1 MKNILIVGPPRSGK
15 TTLSK
20 IIFNQ
25 YNVYSI
31 INMDVIRDGIY
42 EAFFCDIEKSTR
54 KEIVTNAVPKFIKKI
69 IEHYQKYY
77 NPDMYYIIEG
87 DILSIEDAIEI
98 RNQYEVDIIY
108 VGMPNIKEIDLFNRI
123 RENASKYGCWTSKCS
138 DIELSVEK
146 IPAGAGGRN
155 VIILVPKVGIEPTFP
170 REHDFESCASAN
182 SATPATATRV
192 YLNLY

>member
-138 DIELSVEK
+138 DIELHKRYYDIIEQSKKDK
-146 IPAGAGGRN
+146 IVADEN
-155 VIILVPKVGIEPTFP
+155 EI
-170 REHDFESCASAN
+170 
-182 SATPATATRV
+182 V
-192 YLNLY
+192 YLDTSLNNDCLYNYVKR